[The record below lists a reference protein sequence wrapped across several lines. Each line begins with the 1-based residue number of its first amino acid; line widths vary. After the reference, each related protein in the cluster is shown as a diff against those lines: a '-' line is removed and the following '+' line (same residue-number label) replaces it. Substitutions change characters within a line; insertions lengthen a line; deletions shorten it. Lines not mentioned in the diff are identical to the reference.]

1 MISCVG
7 MGLLYEPSL
16 VSTRFKL
23 PAHFLCQVGAHSLQH
38 FFGCSPYC
46 NFVAIYMKRSSMT
59 MRPHYSYHGLC

>member
-23 PAHFLCQVGAHSLQH
+23 PAHFLLPGRRPQLAALLRVLAMLQ
-38 FFGCSPYC
+38 
-46 NFVAIYMKRSSMT
+46 NFCGYLYEKG
-59 MRPHYSYHGLC
+59 HL